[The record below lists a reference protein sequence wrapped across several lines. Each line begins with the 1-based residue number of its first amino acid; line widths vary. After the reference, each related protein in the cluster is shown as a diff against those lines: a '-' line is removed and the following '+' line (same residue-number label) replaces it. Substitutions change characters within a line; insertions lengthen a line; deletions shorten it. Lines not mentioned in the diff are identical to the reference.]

1 MAEYTPKGTL
11 KRDPNAPKTE
21 PPATPEERARRVA
34 EARARAL
41 AAREA
46 MAAGEAPSAP
56 PAASPAGVPAPST
69 EPTPAPAA
77 APAPATGGE
86 LRTPKGTL
94 KRDPNAPKSEP
105 PATPEERARRV
116 AEARARALAAREAQA
131 AGTAAAPAAAG
142 GLPPAAAAAAA
153 AAAVPGETDAERAER
168 RRIFEIVTRGVPGA
182 EPVLRPVVGGR
193 AERAPARAEFT
204 ITEEMEDTVRLFREG
219 LPGVDFTVLSSP
231 LDVVLVIDRK
241 DVLRVMRYAKEHPAL
256 DMKFLRFIS
265 GVDLQEEGIEIVYGL
280 KSLTTKRSCL
290 IKTVVPLTDPVVD
303 SVTPVWAA
311 AEWHERELMEMFGV
325 VCKDHPDPRNLLL
338 DEDMTIHPLRKA
350 HPLAEVE
357 LKQGVNVF

>member
-1 MAEYTPKGTL
+1 MAEY
-11 KRDPNAPKTE
+11 
-21 PPATPEERARRVA
+21 
-34 EARARAL
+34 
-41 AAREA
+41 
-46 MAAGEAPSAP
+46 
-56 PAASPAGVPAPST
+56 
-69 EPTPAPAA
+69 
-77 APAPATGGE
+77 
-86 LRTPKGTL
+86 TPKGTL

-116 AEARARALAAREAQA
+116 AEARARARAARAAMAAGAPAAPRPAPQGAVEAAPTAPAAEPAAAAPAPPPAGGALRTPKGTLKRDPNAPKAEPPATPEERARRVAEARARALAAREAQA
-131 AGTAAAPAAAG
+131 AGAAPAASG

-182 EPVLRPVVGGR
+182 EPVLRPVVAGR

-219 LPGVDFTVLSSP
+219 LPDVEFTVLTSP

-256 DMKFLRFIS
+256 DMKFLRFVT

-290 IKTVVPLTDPVVD
+290 IKTVVPLHDPVVD
-303 SVTPVWAA
+303 SVTPVWAG

>member
-11 KRDPNAPKTE
+11 KRDPNAPKSE
-21 PPATPEERARRVA
+21 PPASPEERARRVA

-41 AAREA
+41 AARAA
-46 MAAGEAPSAP
+46 MAAGGA
-56 PAASPAGVPAPST
+56 PAAPQPASQEAVEAAPTAPAA
-69 EPTPAPAA
+69 EPAAA
-77 APAPATGGE
+77 APAPPAGGA

-94 KRDPNAPKSEP
+94 KRDPNAPKAEP

-131 AGTAAAPAAAG
+131 TGAAAPATG
-142 GLPPAAAAAAA
+142 ELPPAAAAAAA
-153 AAAVPGETDAERAER
+153 AGAAPAETDAERAER

-193 AERAPARAEFT
+193 AERVPARAEFT

-219 LPGVDFTVLSSP
+219 LPDVEFTVLSSP

-265 GVDLQEEGIEIVYGL
+265 GVDLQDEGIEIVYGL
-280 KSLTTKRSCL
+280 KSLTTRRSCL

>member
-1 MAEYTPKGTL
+1 
-11 KRDPNAPKTE
+11 
-21 PPATPEERARRVA
+21 PA
-34 EARARAL
+34 
-41 AAREA
+41 
-46 MAAGEAPSAP
+46 
-56 PAASPAGVPAPST
+56 
-69 EPTPAPAA
+69 
-77 APAPATGGE
+77 
-86 LRTPKGTL
+86 
-94 KRDPNAPKSEP
+94 
-105 PATPEERARRV
+105 
-116 AEARARALAAREAQA
+116 
-131 AGTAAAPAAAG
+131 
-142 GLPPAAAAAAA
+142 
-153 AAAVPGETDAERAER
+153 ETDAERAER

-193 AERAPARAEFT
+193 AERVPARAEFT

-219 LPGVDFTVLSSP
+219 LPDVEFTVLSSP

-265 GVDLQEEGIEIVYGL
+265 GVDLQDEGIEIVYGL
-280 KSLTTKRSCL
+280 KSLTTKRGCL